1 MPVTGLL
8 LALLAV
14 IAASAGPATA
24 QVYPSRPITI
34 VVAAPAGGPTDTI
47 ARIMAERMRI
57 SLGQAVVIE
66 NAFGGASG
74 SIGVGRAARAA
85 PDGYTLSIGH
95 WGNYVANSALY
106 SLPYDPSKDFE
117 PVALIADSPQII
129 VSKNALPAKDL
140 RELIAWLKA
149 NSDKALAASA
159 GSGSPPHVAGLFLQK
174 LTGTRFQ
181 FIPYRGAALAMQDL
195 LAGQTDFY
203 ISNATI
209 ALPHVRD
216 RKIRAYGVTA
226 KTRLTV
232 APDIP
237 TVDEAGLPGFY
248 FSLWHAFWVPK
259 NTPRDAIA
267 KLNAAA
273 MYALADPTVRA
284 RLSEYGN
291 EIYPQSQQTPE
302 ALGAYHKAEIEKWG
316 PIIKAAGIKGE

>member
-1 MPVTGLL
+1 MPMTGLL
-8 LALLAV
+8 LALFAV
-14 IAASAGPATA
+14 IAASTGPATA

-47 ARIMAERMRI
+47 VRIMAERMRI
-57 SLGQAVVIE
+57 SLGQVVVIE

-106 SLPYDPSKDFE
+106 SLPYDPLKDFA

-129 VSKNALPAKDL
+129 ISKNALPANDL

-149 NSDKALAASA
+149 NPDKALAASA

-209 ALPHVRD
+209 ALPHMRD
-216 RKIRAYGVTA
+216 GKIRAYGVTA

-273 MYALADPTVRA
+273 TYALADPTVRA

>member
-1 MPVTGLL
+1 MPMTRSL
-8 LALLAV
+8 LALFAV

-47 ARIMAERMRI
+47 ARIMAE
-57 SLGQAVVIE
+57 LGQAVVIE

-85 PDGYTLSIGH
+85 PDGYTFSIGH

-106 SLPYDPSKDFE
+106 SLPYDPLKDFE

-216 RKIRAYGVTA
+216 GKIRAYGVTA

-237 TVDEAGLPGFY
+237 TVDEAGLPGLY